1 MKVFDEF
8 NSTNESH
15 NDKNSFH
22 YNRNRVALSFSFIS
36 IITFLISV
44 RFGKISANIFVER
57 PEIILKNIL
66 WLIFVV
72 YIVNNIR
79 MERKNSKKN
88 HKRIAIVSVLL
99 WFFFYFANLESR
111 EIFYNYFG
119 IPPMLSGLSDFTLIT
134 DLLNCGN
141 QSGCDRFGRPQAY
154 GAGWNY
160 LFFLGYEEFSI
171 IIGGIALYYLT
182 YKISEYLEKFS
193 NYKFSVFIILS
204 PSYLFAIERGN
215 TDIIISA
222 SIFFM
227 MSLIT
232 KNKDKS
238 DKLIKVFVFLFS
250 VFLATLKFM
259 FFPVIFLAKYR
270 NLTLF
275 LILSS
280 LFFVTLW
287 SYRFD
292 FQYISYI
299 KNYQTYFP
307 ISTFGVD
314 QIPKFFVYSTLNLDS
329 KNLEVWQNPTYSR
342 ISQIIGIAFLLVI
355 YIMLKQNI
363 EKFLKN
369 NYSNYLNDPIFIVF
383 ITIYFVTYI
392 FGTQVNYKLFLL
404 FPLLILVENYICSN
418 SKKNIF
424 GIIIVVFMLISIF
437 GLNIWMLRSIGTFII
452 GVLTLGVLVRYVI
465 AQNYSVINRGH

>member
-1 MKVFDEF
+1 MIKG
-8 NSTNESH
+8 SI
-15 NDKNSFH
+15 H
-22 YNRNRVALSFSFIS
+22 YNRNRVVLSFSYVA
-36 IITFLISV
+36 IITFLISL
-44 RFGKISANIFVER
+44 RFGQLNENIFVER
-57 PEIILKNIL
+57 PEHILKNIF

-72 YIVNNIR
+72 YIVYNIKL
-79 MERKNSKKN
+79 ERKNSKKN
-88 HKRIAIVSVLL
+88 HNLMAILAVLL
-99 WFFFYFANLESR
+99 WLFFYFANLNSR

-119 IPPMLSGLSDFTLIT
+119 IPPMLSGLSDFTVIT

-154 GAGWNY
+154 GSGWNY
-160 LFFLGYEEFSI
+160 LFFLGYEDFSI

-193 NYKFSVFIILS
+193 NNKFSIFIILS

-215 TDIIISA
+215 TDIMISA
-222 SIFFM
+222 SIFFV

-232 KNKDKS
+232 KNKAKS

-250 VFLATLKFM
+250 VFLASLKFM
-259 FFPVIFLAKYR
+259 FFPVIFFAKYR
-270 NLTLF
+270 NLTL
-275 LILSS
+275 LLLLGS
-280 LFFVTLW
+280 LFFVTIW

-307 ISTFGVD
+307 VSTFGVD
-314 QIPKFFVYSTLNLDS
+314 QMPKFFVYSALNLDYRI
-329 KNLEVWQNPTYSR
+329 LEVWQNPTYSR
-342 ISQIIGIAFLLVI
+342 MSQIIGIAFMMAI
-355 YIMLKQNI
+355 YILLKPNI

-383 ITIYFVTYI
+383 LTIYFVTYI

-404 FPLLILVENYICSN
+404 FPLLILVESYICSK
-418 SKKNIF
+418 SKKNII
-424 GIIIVVFMLISIF
+424 GINIIVFTIIGIF
-437 GLNIWMLRSIGTFII
+437 GLNIWMLRSIGTFVI
-452 GVLTLGVLVRYVI
+452 GVLTLGVLVSYVYTQSERLI
-465 AQNYSVINRGH
+465 SRGAQK